1 MRFVYSRSSS
11 QLLRIFIKNPSSKPR
26 VCYTRRF
33 FHRSAA
39 ALHQS
44 EKESSST
51 TNTNSSR
58 DDAPRKQQEEGG
70 GKQDDYYALLLS
82 SPLRPPPT
90 TDNPTSTAVPVSVS
104 FIAPNTSIPGTT
116 VSVLTSLRIVFGSRL
131 AGPAAR
137 EQEGWGERRPQE
149 PDNCCMSG
157 CVNCVWDTFREEVEE
172 WSARQR
178 QRQKEAQAQGQGQVD
193 GREVDQASKIKGVDG
208 DGVGD
213 MDGMGGS
220 NLDPNAFFKDLPVG
234 IKEFI
239 ALEKRLKEHK
249 ST

>member
-1 MRFVYSRSSS
+1 MRFVYSYSSLKS
-11 QLLRIFIKNPSSKPR
+11 LRIFLKEPSPITR
-26 VCYTRRF
+26 VCFNRG
-33 FHRSAA
+33 FHYRGAV
-39 ALHQS
+39 ALRQS
-44 EKESSST
+44 ESSSA
-51 TNTNSSR
+51 TNIKSSR
-58 DDAPRKQQEEGG
+58 DDALRKQQEGER
-70 GKQDDYYALLLS
+70 KKDDYYALLLS
-82 SPLRPPPT
+82 SPLRA
-90 TDNPTSTAVPVSVS
+90 PTSTENSIGTTVPLSVS
-104 FIAPNTSIPGTT
+104 SLTPISSVAETP
-116 VSVLTSLRIVFGSRL
+116 VSVLTSPRIVFGSRL

-149 PDNCCMSG
+149 PDNCCISG

-178 QRQKEAQAQGQGQVD
+178 RRQKQAQDGGQGLTE
-193 GREVDQASKIKGVDG
+193 GREVDKASKIRSIDG

-213 MDGMGGS
+213 VDGMGGT

-249 ST
+249 SP

>member
-1 MRFVYSRSSS
+1 MRFVYSYPSLTS
-11 QLLRIFIKNPSSKPR
+11 LRIFFKNPSPIRR
-26 VCYTRRF
+26 VCSNRRF
-33 FHRSAA
+33 HYKGAV
-39 ALHQS
+39 ALRHS
-44 EKESSST
+44 EGSSSA

-58 DDAPRKQQEEGG
+58 DDALRKQQKEER
-70 GKQDDYYALLLS
+70 KKDDYYALLLS
-82 SPLRPPPT
+82 SPSRAHTSAENSIGT
-90 TDNPTSTAVPVSVS
+90 TVPVSWSSLTPKSSV
-104 FIAPNTSIPGTT
+104 AETS
-116 VSVLTSLRIVFGSRL
+116 VSVLTPPRIVFGSRL

-137 EQEGWGERRPQE
+137 QQEGWGERRPQE
-149 PDNCCMSG
+149 SDNCCMSG

-178 QRQKEAQAQGQGQVD
+178 LRQKQAHDGSQGLLD
-193 GREVDQASKIKGVDG
+193 GREVDKTSNIRNTDG

-213 MDGMGGS
+213 TDGMGGS

-249 ST
+249 SM